1 MNEHKANA
9 VGQQLGKYRLQRLLG
24 VGGFADV
31 YLGEHL
37 HLGTLV
43 AIKILRTKLT
53 GEEVDVFH
61 QEARRI
67 ASLAHSHIIRVF
79 DFDVANMTP
88 FLVMDFAQGGT
99 LRQRHPKGSQV
110 PLTAIISYVHQ
121 IADAL
126 QYAHGQKLVHR
137 DIKPENMLID
147 QRGNIL
153 LSDFGVAAVAHSTES
168 QTIVELAGTLPY
180 IAPEQLQGLPR
191 PASDQYS
198 LAVVVYE
205 WITGARPFQG
215 TFAEV
220 ISQHMIRTPSP
231 LYGHFPEITPGVE
244 KVIFKALSKEAHD
257 RFPTIQDFAYALEQA
272 YQEKVSF
279 NWQPLGEDTIVS
291 DPLTVKMPPE
301 QAVNNNQY
309 EVVNAPTEMAVSQTP
324 PSSRPAMTPSNYPPA
339 PVQVPGSFTP
349 SFTPL
354 APPPPAEPPKRHK
367 QPWKLL
373 TIVVPLFLI
382 LIAGGILFDT
392 QPALFSRI
400 VFQKATPTANTQA
413 TSVAR
418 ATQTAAIQRTAVA
431 QATTP
436 EQLYSA
442 VTSMTPTFS
451 DSLAAQSTQAWDSND
466 GCVFANGLYTISSEK
481 GYVTRCFATKTNLC
495 NLGYQVEMTVLSGDG
510 GGGLTFRQSNQEY
523 RLRVGPDGS
532 YDLVNGVDTVTNGS
546 SDAFQQGKNTTN
558 LLTVIAQG
566 SKMTFY
572 INSHFVKSVT
582 DTASSCGK
590 LGLFA
595 VNFNGPGQSAF
606 SNAKAWSL

>member
-1 MNEHKANA
+1 MNEQKANA

-53 GEEVDVFH
+53 SEEVDVFH

-67 ASLAHSHIIRVF
+67 ARLSHPHIIRVF

-88 FLVMDFAQGGT
+88 FLVMDYAPGGT
-99 LRQRHPKGSQV
+99 LRHRHPKGSQV
-110 PLTAIISYVHQ
+110 PLASIISYVHQ

-126 QYAHGQKLVHR
+126 QYAHDQKLVHR

-153 LSDFGVAAVAHSTES
+153 LSDFGVAAIAHSTES

-205 WITGARPFQG
+205 WITGSRPFQG

-220 ISQHMIRTPSP
+220 ISQHMVRTPSP
-231 LYGHFPEITPGVE
+231 LYGHFPEITPGIE
-244 KVIFKALSKEAHD
+244 NVIFKALSKEPHD
-257 RFPTIQDFAYALEQA
+257 RFPSIQDFAYALEQA

-279 NWQPLGEDTIVS
+279 NWQPLGANTIAS
-291 DPLTVKMPPE
+291 DPLTIKTPPE
-301 QAVNNNQY
+301 QQVNNNQY
-309 EVVNAPTEMAVSQTP
+309 EIANAATEMAVSRTP
-324 PSSRPAMTPSNYPPA
+324 SSSRPTMTPSSYSPISAHQPGSFPPSTPPA
-339 PVQVPGSFTP
+339 PMG
-349 SFTPL
+349 
-354 APPPPAEPPKRHK
+354 PPKRPK

-373 TIVVPLFLI
+373 AIVVPLFLI
-382 LIAGGILFDT
+382 LMAGAILLDT
-392 QPALFSRI
+392 QPALLSRT
-400 VFQKATPTANTQA
+400 VFQKATPTANAQA
-413 TSVAR
+413 TSIAR
-418 ATQTAAIQRTAVA
+418 ATQTVVAQRTAVA

-442 VTSMTPTFS
+442 ITGMTPTFS
-451 DSLAAQSTQAWDSND
+451 DSLASQSARAWDSN
-466 GCVFANGLYTISSEK
+466 GSCVFANGLYTISSTA
-481 GYVTRCFATKTNLC
+481 GFFSRCLATKTNIC
-495 NLGYQVEMTVLSGDG
+495 NLAYQVEMTILNGDG
-510 GGGLTFRQSNQEY
+510 GGGLIFRHANQEY
-523 RLRVGPDGS
+523 RLRVGPDGG
-532 YDLVNGVDTVTNGS
+532 YDLVNGLATVTNGS
-546 SDAFQQGKNTTN
+546 SDAFQQGQNTTN
-558 LLTVIAQG
+558 LLTIVAQG
-566 SKMTFY
+566 SKITFY

-582 DTASSCGK
+582 DTASNCGQI
-590 LGLFA
+590 GLFA
-595 VNFNGPGQSAF
+595 VNFKGPGQSAF
-606 SNAKAWSL
+606 SNAKLWSL

>member
-1 MNEHKANA
+1 MNEQKANA
-9 VGQQLGKYRLQRLLG
+9 VGQQLGKYQLQRLLG

-37 HLGTLV
+37 HLGTLA

-53 GEEVDVFH
+53 SEEVDVFH

-67 ASLAHSHIIRVF
+67 ARLSHPHIIRVF

-110 PLTAIISYVHQ
+110 PLASIISYVHQ
-121 IADAL
+121 VADAL
-126 QYAHGQKLVHR
+126 QYAHDQKLVHR

-205 WITGARPFQG
+205 WITGSRPFQG

-220 ISQHMIRTPSP
+220 ISQHMVRTPSP
-231 LYGHFPEITPGVE
+231 LYGHFPEITQGIE
-244 KVIFKALSKEAHD
+244 NVIFKALSKEPHD

-272 YQEKVSF
+272 FQEKVSF
-279 NWQPLGEDTIVS
+279 NWQPLGAETIAS
-291 DPLTVKMPPE
+291 DPSTVKTLPE
-301 QAVNNNQY
+301 QTVNNNQY
-309 EVVNAPTEMAVSQTP
+309 QMANAPTEMAFSRTP
-324 PSSRPAMTPSNYPPA
+324 SSSRPTMTPSNYPPA
-339 PVQVPGSFTP
+339 PVYQPGSSTP
-349 SFTPL
+349 S
-354 APPPPAEPPKRHK
+354 APMEPPKRHK
-367 QPWKLL
+367 QRWKLL
-373 TIVVPLFLI
+373 AIVVPLFLI

-392 QPALFSRI
+392 QPSLLSRT
-400 VFQKATPTANTQA
+400 VFQKATPTVNAQA
-413 TSVAR
+413 TGMAQ
-418 ATQTAAIQRTAVA
+418 ATQTAVVQHTAIA

-451 DSLAAQSTQAWDSND
+451 DSLASQSARGWASSEVCTFSK
-466 GCVFANGLYTISSEK
+466 GLYIISSPK
-481 GYVTRCFATKTNLC
+481 GFFSSCLASKTNIC
-495 NLGYQVEMTVLSGDG
+495 NFAYQVEMTVLNGDG
-510 GGGLTFRQSNQEY
+510 GGGLIFRHADHEY
-523 RLRVGPDGS
+523 RLRVGPDGG
-532 YDLVNGVDTVTNGS
+532 YDLVNGLATITNGQ
-546 SDAFQQGKNTTN
+546 SDAFQQGQNTTN

-566 SKMTFY
+566 NKITFY

-582 DTASSCGK
+582 DTASSCGQI
-590 LGLFA
+590 GLFA
-595 VNFNGPGQSAF
+595 VNFQGPGQSAF
-606 SNAKAWSL
+606 SNAKVWSL

>member
-1 MNEHKANA
+1 MNEHKTNA

-37 HLGTLV
+37 HLGTLA

-53 GEEVDVFH
+53 SEEVDVFH

-67 ASLAHSHIIRVF
+67 ARLSHPHIIRVF

-99 LRQRHPKGSQV
+99 LRHRHPKGSQV
-110 PLTAIISYVHQ
+110 QLSAIISYVHQ

-126 QYAHGQKLVHR
+126 QYAHDQKLVHR

-205 WITGARPFQG
+205 WITGSRPFQG

-220 ISQHMIRTPSP
+220 ISQHMVRTPSP
-231 LYGHFPEITPGVE
+231 LYGHFPEITQGIE
-244 KVIFKALSKEAHD
+244 NVIFKALSKEPHD

-279 NWQPLGEDTIVS
+279 NWQPLGAETIAS
-291 DPLTVKMPPE
+291 DPSTVKTLPE

-309 EVVNAPTEMAVSQTP
+309 EVANAATEMAVSRT
-324 PSSRPAMTPSNYPPA
+324 PSSTRPTMTPSNYPPT
-339 PVQVPGSFTP
+339 PVQMPGSFTP
-349 SFTPL
+349 I
-354 APPPPAEPPKRHK
+354 APPPPMEPPKRHK

-373 TIVVPLFLI
+373 AIVVPLFLI
-382 LIAGGILFDT
+382 LIAGGILLDT
-392 QPALFSRI
+392 QPGLFSRT
-400 VFQKATPTANTQA
+400 VFQKATPTANAQA
-413 TSVAR
+413 TSMTQ
-418 ATQTAAIQRTAVA
+418 ATQTAAAQRTAIA

-451 DSLAAQSTQAWDSND
+451 DSLTSQSARAWDSNKD
-466 GCVFANGLYTISSEK
+466 CVFANGLYTMGSDA
-481 GYVTRCFATKTNLC
+481 GYVTRCFATKTNIC
-495 NLGYQVEMTVLSGDG
+495 NFGYQVEMTVLSGDG
-510 GGGLTFRQSNQEY
+510 GGGLIFRQSAQEY
-523 RLRVGPDGS
+523 RLRVGPDGG
-532 YDLVNGVDTVTNGS
+532 YDLINGLATVTNGS
-546 SDAFQQGKNTTN
+546 SDAFQQGQNTTN
-558 LLTVIAQG
+558 LITVIAQG
-566 SKMTFY
+566 SKITFY

-582 DTASSCGK
+582 DTTSSCGK

-595 VNFNGPGQSAF
+595 VNFKGPGQSAF
-606 SNAKAWSL
+606 SNVKVWSL